1 VSAAWLP
8 RAAGG
13 GPLAGVRVLDFSELL
28 PGPFLTQSMVE
39 LGADVLK
46 AERPPHGDAA
56 RRMAPAL
63 FEAMNRGKRCFSV
76 DLKNDAQRAAA
87 LALADEA
94 DVLVEAYRPGVL
106 DRLGLGHEALAARN
120 PRLVYVSLTGYGAS
134 GPRAQW
140 PGHDINYLAASG
152 SLALTSSSAGG
163 SSTPAFAVPVADL
176 GGAVYALAAVNAALF
191 QRERSG
197 RGQRLDVSLTDCM
210 LHWMNTRLVAFRHN
224 GAHDLAAQ
232 RRTVS
237 ARPAYGVFACGDG
250 EPVSIAALED
260 HFWKALVQALALD
273 AWRGDAYASY
283 AKRMPHAQ
291 AINHDVG
298 VALGR
303 MDRAYAVALLA
314 AADVPV
320 FEVLAPNELPE
331 GEQFTA
337 RGLYTS
343 TTSGALCRFPVRMDG
358 VGDPPLQPQSA

>member
-1 VSAAWLP
+1 MTAAWLP
-8 RAAGG
+8 RATEG

-63 FEAMNRGKRCFSV
+63 FDAMNRGKRCFTA
-76 DLKNDAQRAAA
+76 DLKDDTQRAAV

-106 DRLGLGHEALAARN
+106 DRLGLGYDTLAARN
-120 PRLVYVSLTGYGAS
+120 PRLVYVSLTGYGAT

-152 SLALTSSSAGG
+152 SLALTSG
-163 SSTPAFAVPVADL
+163 SGTPAFAVPVADL

-224 GAHDLAAQ
+224 GATDLAAQ

-237 ARPAYGVFACGDG
+237 ARPGYGVFTCAEG
-250 EPVSIAALED
+250 EPLSVAALED
-260 HFWKALVQALALD
+260 HFWKALVQALGLD
-273 AWRGDAYASY
+273 VWQGDAFASY

-291 AINHDVG
+291 EINRDIG
-298 VALGR
+298 LALGG
-303 MDRAYAVALLA
+303 MPRAQAVSLLA
-314 AADVPV
+314 EADVPV
-320 FEVLAPNELPE
+320 FEVLSPSELPD
-331 GEQFTA
+331 GEQFSA
-337 RGLYTS
+337 RGLYTP
-343 TTSGALCRFPVRMDG
+343 TGSGALCRFPVRMEG
-358 VGDPPLQPQSA
+358 VGDPPTHTQTA

>member
-1 VSAAWLP
+1 VIANWLP
-8 RAAGG
+8 RAPEG

-46 AERPPHGDAA
+46 VERPPHGDAA

-63 FEAMNRGKRCFSV
+63 FEAVNRGKRCFHA
-76 DLKNDAQRAAA
+76 DLKDDAKRAEV

-94 DVLVEAYRPGVL
+94 DVLVEAYRPGVI
-106 DRLGLGHEALAARN
+106 DRLGFGFHALRERN
-120 PRLVYVSLTGYGAS
+120 PRLIHVSLTGYGAS

-152 SLALTSSSAGG
+152 SLALTSGDGA
-163 SSTPAFAVPVADL
+163 TAFAVPVADL

-197 RGQRLDVSLTDCM
+197 HGQRLDVALTDCM

-237 ARPAYGVFACGDG
+237 VRPAYGVFICGDG
-250 EPVSIAALED
+250 QPLSIAALED
-260 HFWKALVQALALD
+260 HFWRALVQALDLD
-273 AWRGDAYASY
+273 AWRSDEHAVYAR
-283 AKRMPHAQ
+283 RMPHAS
-291 AINHDVG
+291 AINQSIAQ
-298 VALGR
+298 ALAR
-303 MDRAYAVALLA
+303 YDRAQAVAHLA
-314 AADVPV
+314 RADVPV
-320 FEVLAPNELPE
+320 FEVLAPNELSE

-337 RGLYTS
+337 RGLYTA
-343 TTSGALCRFPVRMDG
+343 TASGALCRFPVRMEG
-358 VGDPPLQPQSA
+358 VGDPPERALNA

>member
-1 VSAAWLP
+1 MSAAWLP
-8 RAAGG
+8 RAAEG

-63 FEAMNRGKRCFSV
+63 FEAMNRGKRCFQA
-76 DLKNDAQRAAA
+76 DLKSDAQRAGV

-106 DRLGLGHEALAARN
+106 DRLGLGYDTLVARN

-152 SLALTSSSAGG
+152 SLALTSG
-163 SSTPAFAVPVADL
+163 SGAPAFAVPVADL

-224 GAHDLAAQ
+224 GATDLAAQ
-232 RRTVS
+232 SRTVS
-237 ARPAYGVFACGDG
+237 ARPGYGVFTCAGG
-250 EPVSIAALED
+250 EPLSVAALED
-260 HFWKALVQALALD
+260 HFWKSLVQVLALD
-273 AWRGDAYASY
+273 AWQGDAFAIY
-283 AKRMPHAQ
+283 AKRMPHAE
-291 AINHDVG
+291 AINCDIG
-298 VALGR
+298 AALSG
-303 MDRAYAVALLA
+303 MSRAQAVALLA
-314 AADVPV
+314 GADVPV
-320 FEVLAPNELPE
+320 HEVLSPNELPDA
-331 GEQFTA
+331 EQFGA
-337 RGLYTS
+337 RDLYTA
-343 TTSGALCRFPVRMDG
+343 TGSGALCRFPVRMEG
-358 VGDPPLQPQSA
+358 VGEPPTHAQTA

>member
-1 VSAAWLP
+1 MSVAWLP
-8 RAAGG
+8 RATEG

-46 AERPPHGDAA
+46 AERPSGDAA

-63 FEAMNRGKRCFSV
+63 FEAMNRGKRCFNV
-76 DLKNDAQRAAA
+76 DLKHDAQRAQA

-94 DVLVEAYRPGVL
+94 DVLVEAFRPGVL
-106 DRLGLGHEALAARN
+106 DRLGLGYAALAARN
-120 PRLVYVSLTGYGAS
+120 PRLVVVSLTGYGAS

-152 SLALTSSSAGG
+152 SLALTSAGTGG
-163 SSTPAFAVPVADL
+163 SGAPAFAVPVADL

-237 ARPAYGVFACGDG
+237 TRPAYGVFTCGDG
-250 EPVSIAALED
+250 LPLSVAALED
-260 HFWKALVQALALD
+260 HFWKALVQALSLD
-273 AWRGDAYASY
+273 AWRGEAHASY
-283 AKRMPHAQ
+283 TKRMPHAQ
-291 AINHDVG
+291 AINHDLG
-298 VALGR
+298 AALAR
-303 MDRAYAVALLA
+303 LRRADAVTRLA
-314 AADVPV
+314 EADVPV
-320 FEVLAPNELPE
+320 FEVLAPDELPDA
-331 GEQFTA
+331 EQFAA
-337 RGLYTS
+337 RGLYTP
-343 TTSGALCRFPVRMDG
+343 TGSGALCRFPVRMDG
-358 VGDPPLQPQSA
+358 VGDPPLKPQTA